1 MDLIELSN
9 LCYRLKDLSKLKEQK
24 EAELDA
30 INQEIKQLSEV
41 SIPCVLDELGVK
53 TITLTSGEK
62 ITCEL
67 VIKASIPKDRAD
79 EAFKWLEDHGF
90 QDLIKTTIKLQY
102 DRGNHQTAAAVYN
115 SLLSNGINATMD
127 TSVNPRTLAAFA
139 KEQLSTGH
147 NLPFDLLGIYQF
159 NRTNIK

>member
-1 MDLIELSN
+1 MDLNELSN
-9 LCYRLKDLSKLKEQK
+9 LCYQLKSLSEQK
-24 EAELDA
+24 EQTEAQLDA
-30 INQEIKQLSEV
+30 INKEIKQLSEV

-62 ITCEL
+62 ITCEMA
-67 VIKASIPKDRAD
+67 IKASIPKDRAD

-102 DRGNHQTAAAVYN
+102 DRGSHQTATAVYN
-115 SLLSNGINATMD
+115 SLLNNGINASMD

-147 NLPFDLLGIYQF
+147 NLPFDLLGIYQY
-159 NRTNIK
+159 NKTTIK